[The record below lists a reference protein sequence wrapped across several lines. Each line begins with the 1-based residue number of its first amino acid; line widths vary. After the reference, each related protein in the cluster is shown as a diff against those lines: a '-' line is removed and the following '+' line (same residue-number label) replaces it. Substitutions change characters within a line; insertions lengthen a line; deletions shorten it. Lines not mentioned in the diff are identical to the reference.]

1 MNISLPKQYMFIRF
15 LNGGYHG
22 NVYLVLKN
30 KKYYVLKQI
39 IDLEGGINEL
49 VALQHLNHKNIIKLN
64 EYFVYDNKI
73 FFEFNYYGNGSLLNR
88 ILKNIISPY
97 EAKKWKKQ
105 LKLAIKYCYKNNWSH
120 NDIKLDNIM
129 IDDDHNIILIDFG
142 CSMKMSSTEDI
153 KNIKKINKIINKN
166 TINSRI

>member
-39 IDLEGGINEL
+39 IDLAGGINEL
-49 VALQHLNHKNIIKLN
+49 VALNHLNHKNIIKLN

-88 ILKNIISPY
+88 ILKISY
-97 EAKKWKKQ
+97 
-105 LKLAIKYCYKNNWSH
+105 LL
-120 NDIKLDNIM
+120 
-129 IDDDHNIILIDFG
+129 
-142 CSMKMSSTEDI
+142 
-153 KNIKKINKIINKN
+153 
-166 TINSRI
+166 